1 MKVNQKVEYKRKNLG
16 MFEEPD
22 EKSYQELTKKRIG
35 FFQGYSEE
43 IQNQNGTDIK
53 VKVALIQNEET
64 SEIEKIEPEN
74 ITLLD

>member
-35 FFQGYSEE
+35 FFQEYSEE
-43 IQNQNGTDIK
+43 IQNQNGIDIK

-64 SEIEKIEPEN
+64 GEIEKIEPEN